1 MLFKFYSLV
10 KFRALAATLIISHCA
25 TQRLKIKIKIKTLTL
40 SSFLKAG
47 QGTSQ

>member
-25 TQRLKIKIKIKTLTL
+25 TQRLKIKIKTLTL